1 MPGAFRGFNCGMP
14 AINYQHLQY
23 FWVVAREGS
32 IAKATKVLGLTQPT
46 ISVQI
51 HALERALGEQLFA
64 RRGRNLVLTDVGQTV
79 HRYAE
84 EIFALGK
91 ELSDALD
98 GRPSGRPLR
107 FAVGVSDSLPKLTA
121 FKLLQPALTL
131 AAPALHVIVRTDKV
145 ERLLGDLSIHAL
157 DLVLSDT
164 PIAPTLK
171 LRAFSHL
178 LGESGV
184 TIFGTEAL
192 ARKHRRG
199 FPKSLDG
206 APFLLHGETS
216 ALRRSFE
223 QWCTTQGIRPV
234 AVAEIEDV
242 AILQVFGQEGL
253 GLFAAPTV
261 AEPFL
266 RRQYGVHVVGRLP
279 QVKER
284 FFAISADR
292 KYQHPGIVAISDA
305 ARETLDH

>member
-1 MPGAFRGFNCGMP
+1 M
-14 AINYQHLQY
+14 
-23 FWVVAREGS
+23 
-32 IAKATKVLGLTQPT
+32 
-46 ISVQI
+46 
-51 HALERALGEQLFA
+51 
-64 RRGRNLVLTDVGQTV
+64 
-79 HRYAE
+79 
-84 EIFALGK
+84 
-91 ELSDALD
+91 
-98 GRPSGRPLR
+98 
-107 FAVGVSDSLPKLTA
+107 SDSLPKLTA

-164 PIAPTLK
+164 PVAPTLK